1 MELKFGKSTDEALA
15 QIEDRKYVKAFAL
28 SGKDVIKVGINF
40 DVDKEHNIVDW
51 KVLGAQT
58 NNYNNG

>member
-1 MELKFGKSTDEALA
+1 M
-15 QIEDRKYVKAFAL
+15 
-28 SGKDVIKVGINF
+28 VGINF
-40 DVDKEHNIVDW
+40 DVDKELNIVDW